1 MLFCGQRQTDMRTEG
16 IPLDPRD
23 GMLCLLPTMSF
34 EIFPI
39 SLMKEFDLFFEDVVH
54 VYNIL

>member
-1 MLFCGQRQTDMRTEG
+1 MRTEG